1 VTTLEAAQ
9 VVVEKL
15 IAAGVRA
22 TTDAAA
28 VNLPAVW
35 VAAPQRVYD
44 VNCGYTARW
53 IVHAVSAA
61 PAGWDH
67 TAWAQL
73 DALVDA
79 IASVY
84 PVDTAIPSTFVMGSK
99 SYSSYLVTF
108 EEVCQ

>member
-1 VTTLEAAQ
+1 VTTLDAGQ
-9 VVVEKL
+9 VIVEKL
-15 IAAGVRA
+15 TAAGIRA

-28 VNLPAVW
+28 LNLPAVW

-44 VNCGYTARW
+44 VGCGYTARW
-53 IVHAVSAA
+53 IVHAVAAA

-84 PVDTAIPSTFVMGSK
+84 PVDTAIPSTFGMGSK
-99 SYSSYLVTF
+99 TYSSYLVTF
-108 EEVCQ
+108 EEGCE